1 MLVLSLMRILIHHL
15 AQVPVTTYGG
25 AERVLVWL
33 ARSLADRGHTV
44 GVVASPGSQVF
55 DERVKIYAGDDDFFS
70 SNDNYDI
77 VHFFA
82 NPTDRWYSSGPENQI
97 VTIHGNGKIGERF
110 HRNAVFISRDHAERH
125 GGQTF
130 VYNGVDLE
138 ELPFRNSPRTGPY
151 LFLANTNWRVKNAR
165 GALRLACKAKRDLWI
180 AGGTG
185 PLGLR
190 AAVMLRSLLGG
201 GSHWWGRVDDE
212 KKSFLLGQAQA
223 LVFPILWNE
232 PFGLVMIEA
241 LACGTPVLANP
252 YGSVKEVLAFAPRCI
267 LKNEA
272 EWLSALRGDFS
283 LPEPE
288 ECRAWVAAN
297 FTRQIMA
304 EKYEELYLRLMRGEA
319 LNQQQPVT
327 LIGAEAI

>member
-1 MLVLSLMRILIHHL
+1 MRILIHHL

-33 ARSLADRGHTV
+33 AKSLADRGHTV
-44 GVVASPGSQVF
+44 SVVVSPGSEVF
-55 DERVKIYAGDDDFFS
+55 DERVKIYLGDDDFFS
-70 SNDNYDI
+70 SGDAYDV
-77 VHFFA
+77 VHFFT
-82 NPTDRWYSSGPENQI
+82 NPTDRWYSAGPENQI
-97 VTIHGNGKIGERF
+97 VTIHGNGKVGERF
-110 HRNAVFISRDHAERH
+110 HRNAVFLSRDHAERH

-130 VYNGVDLE
+130 VYNGVDLDD
-138 ELPFRNSPRTGPY
+138 LPFNNSPRSGPY

-165 GALRLACKAKRDLWI
+165 GAFGLARQAERDLWV
-180 AGGTG
+180 AGGSG
-185 PLGLR
+185 PLSLR
-190 AAVMLRSLLGG
+190 AMVFLSSL
-201 GSHWWGRVDDE
+201 STKQTKWWGKIDDA
-212 KKSFLLGQAQA
+212 KKSVLLGQAQA

-252 YGSVKEVLAFAPRCI
+252 YGSVKEILSFAPRCI
-267 LKNEA
+267 LKSDQ
-272 EWLSALRGDFS
+272 EWLAALRGEFP

-297 FTRQIMA
+297 FSREIMA
-304 EKYEELYLRLMRGEA
+304 EKYEALYARLMRGEA